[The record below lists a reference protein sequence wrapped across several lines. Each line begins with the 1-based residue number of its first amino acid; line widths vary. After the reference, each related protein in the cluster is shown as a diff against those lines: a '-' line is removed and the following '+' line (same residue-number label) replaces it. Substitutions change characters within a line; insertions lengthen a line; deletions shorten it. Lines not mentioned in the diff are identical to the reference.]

1 MKEKKGF
8 TLVEL
13 LAVIA
18 LIGILL
24 LLVTPNVMKLFT
36 GAKKSLFYDEALS
49 IYNNAYTTYIYNTS
63 EGDYT
68 NRFCRGKDTSTKLID
83 VEEKEGL
90 YYDVT
95 VNLFG
100 EVTSLKVANE
110 NFSIEVSNS
119 NGIKK
124 KSIKQSDIKDA
135 SDTSE
140 ITCNDGLVTPDPGPE
155 ALLCIITNSKR
166 SCNIFGFSYSKDA
179 KNL

>member
-1 MKEKKGF
+1 MKNKRGF

-18 LIGILL
+18 LIGVLL
-24 LLVTPNVMKLFT
+24 LLVTPNVIKLFT
-36 GAKKSLFYDEALS
+36 GAKKSLFYDESLS

-68 NRFCRGKDTSTKLID
+68 KRFCRGKDTTTKLID

-95 VNLFG
+95 VNSFG
-100 EVTSLKVANE
+100 EVTSLKVSDDT
-110 NFSIEVSNS
+110 FGISLSNA

-124 KSIKQSDIKDA
+124 KSIKQSDVVDA
-135 SDTSE
+135 FE
-140 ITCNDGLVTPDPGPE
+140 INCNGGVTPPDPGPE
-155 ALLCIITNSKR
+155 ALSCIITNSKR
-166 SCNIFGFSYSKDA
+166 YCNVFGFTYSKST